1 MKENYSGIWSFHQYN
16 LKNYDKIA
24 LKFSLK
30 TKKYVF
36 KTKCRT
42 NDYAKCSWNEHAVF
56 RELTTSNTGCL
67 LVNFWSTFTEHNP
80 LQMNILYIIYC
91 WMDPFITLLRFY
103 WSLQVINNL
112 TIFDIAYTKI
122 KSNAPVPFSP
132 MSWTIE
138 SGWFV
143 LNRAVSATSSGMF
156 CRLSPNTLFYLFFW
170 RE

>member
-1 MKENYSGIWSFHQYN
+1 MKENYSGIWSYHQYN
-16 LKNYDKIA
+16 LKKYDKIA
-24 LKFSLK
+24 LKVSLK
-30 TKKYVF
+30 TKKYGF

-80 LQMNILYIIYC
+80 LRMNILYIIYC

-103 WSLQVINNL
+103 RTLQIINDL
-112 TIFDIAYTKI
+112 TIFDITYTKI

-132 MSWTIE
+132 MSW
-138 SGWFV
+138 S
-143 LNRAVSATSSGMF
+143 
-156 CRLSPNTLFYLFFW
+156 
-170 RE
+170 